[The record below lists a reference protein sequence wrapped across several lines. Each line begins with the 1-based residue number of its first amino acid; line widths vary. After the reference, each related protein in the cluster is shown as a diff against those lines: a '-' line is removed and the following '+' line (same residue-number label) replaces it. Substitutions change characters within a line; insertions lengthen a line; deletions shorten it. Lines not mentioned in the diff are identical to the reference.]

1 MTLST
6 VATPGRVRLRTALL
20 AVVVAAMTVL
30 AGLALA
36 PAASAGKGKGP
47 VPAEFAMAE
56 VLKPKKCAR
65 AGRQAGWRGSE
76 LVIATA
82 ISLAESGCNPD
93 AVGTNPPTSGC
104 PNGSRDRG
112 AWQINDCYH
121 PSVSDTC
128 AFDLH
133 CNADAAYQIY
143 EDRGDTFQP
152 WTTYNTRAFKY
163 FLNEARRAVKQI
175 TDRNIVVGVVT
186 TAGGDLTIRRSPTT
200 DSAAVGTYPS
210 NEVIVV
216 KCQKRGERV
225 YSTVFGYYTKIW
237 DKTGGHQWVSDGYV
251 HTDNNKLIKPC

>member
-1 MTLST
+1 MTLNT
-6 VATPGRVRLRTALL
+6 NGTAGRARPRTALL

-30 AGLALA
+30 GGLALA
-36 PAASAGKGKGP
+36 PAAQAGKGKGP

-56 VLKPKKCAR
+56 VLKPKKCTKA
-65 AGRQAGWRGSE
+65 ARQAGWRGSE

-104 PNGSRDRG
+104 PDGSRDRG

-121 PSVSDTC
+121 PSVSDEC

-143 EDRGDTFQP
+143 LDRDSTFQP

-163 FLNEARRAVKQI
+163 FLNEARRAVKNV
-175 TDRNIVVGVVT
+175 TGRTIVVGVVT
-186 TAGGDLTIRRSPTT
+186 TSGGDLTIRHSPTT
-200 DSAAVGTYPS
+200 ESAAVGTYPN

-216 KCQKRGERV
+216 KCQKLGQRV
-225 YSTVFGYYTKIW
+225 YSPVFGYYTRVW

-251 HTDNNKLIKPC
+251 HTDKRKLIKPC